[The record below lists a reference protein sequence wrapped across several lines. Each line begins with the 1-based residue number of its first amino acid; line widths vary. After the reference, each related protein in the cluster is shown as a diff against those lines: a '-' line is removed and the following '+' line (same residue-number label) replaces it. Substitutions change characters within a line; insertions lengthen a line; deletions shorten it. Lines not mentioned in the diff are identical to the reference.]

1 MAEHYEKSHKL
12 NAKISSS
19 MTYPKILGVMVVA
32 VVLILTKFVLPQFAE
47 LFAQMDELPLSTRIL
62 MGFSDL
68 LQEHWILVLIAVIL
82 LVVGVRALMLIPKVR
97 MKWHRFKLW
106 VPLFGK
112 LQKTICTSR
121 FARTLSSLY
130 SAVSLLYRHCRLPE
144 RQSEMTT

>member
-1 MAEHYEKSHKL
+1 
-12 NAKISSS
+12 
-19 MTYPKILGVMVVA
+19 
-32 VVLILTKFVLPQFAE
+32 
-47 LFAQMDELPLSTRIL
+47 

-112 LQKTICTSR
+112 LQKTICTSQICQNFKFPVFR
-121 FARTLSSLY
+121 RYPYCIGTADCQKDNRK
-130 SAVSLLYRHCRLPE
+130 
-144 RQSEMTT
+144 